1 MNKLLISLNVAWVLS
16 YIAATIDRFVLLN
29 HRDHLLILSLVLVF
43 LTFLYSAT
51 CFMRTRLAKIS
62 TVVNLLVIALGVFN
76 YIRFQHLVGEAQARI
91 AHEEMVRHQNQQ

>member
-1 MNKLLISLNVAWVLS
+1 MNRLLISLNVAWVSCYL
-16 YIAATIDRFVLLN
+16 AALVDHFILYHDRDVF
-29 HRDHLLILSLVLVF
+29 LILSIVLIL

-76 YIRFQHLVGEAQARI
+76 YVQFRHLAKEARARL
-91 AHEEMVRHQNQQ
+91 AHEEMARHQK